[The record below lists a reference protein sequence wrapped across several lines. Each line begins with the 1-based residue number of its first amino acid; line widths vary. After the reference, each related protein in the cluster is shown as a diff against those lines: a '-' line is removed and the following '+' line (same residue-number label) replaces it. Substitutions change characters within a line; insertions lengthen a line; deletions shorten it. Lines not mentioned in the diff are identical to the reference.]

1 MYKIY
6 SVESRKG
13 GVGKTTVALNLAKA
27 LVDQDYDVLFIDCD
41 ITGTPITSAACHSP
55 FWKDIVKPLALNAS
69 GSNLIQFFEED
80 YLRGGGLEMGLANL
94 LEVEKGKVHLLGSE
108 IYDSNGKLIIDP
120 RLLMDDMHSRWF
132 VEMII
137 EMADAFC
144 GKSKS
149 DKCAVILDNSP
160 GYVGIGK
167 SIREWLTS
175 EGCDRAHFLLVSSLD
190 EQDMESTI
198 SSAMDIIRLM
208 TTKWEIAYLYDQ
220 LVNKKGDSEKLD
232 KVLDKEPEY
241 RSFFYSLQED
251 DHPYPSSLN
260 NSPRISDFVSVVLN
274 KVPGI
279 YQDENIGYK
288 ILGTDVPERK
298 NVIEA
303 LFPLNEHGMP
313 LNTIE
318 YDTSIS
324 GQFVESNITFPDSS
338 EEKKN
343 SVEKVFSNF
352 ENRINGYAESVD
364 KVQKAGALA
373 NSFQIF
379 KEGLLSMGY
388 KPMVDSLGEDII
400 DLHYVQDLILFVR
413 TLGNVAMPEVDK
425 IKVKRDAVL
434 KADKQ
439 TLTDFIKKKNLQKYS
454 SVLYSLFDNLYKK
467 AGFNRKTS
475 NKYLLMNVSLLFR
488 AFLVV
493 QNNQINNHS
502 TYRQVLME
510 GFNNKSIS
518 ERAVTGYRWNVIFK
532 GQPAS
537 LVDEVVENLF
547 YDRFV
552 GFYQRMSYTL
562 LRLIDCAEDYRIIM
576 NACSFTIGR
585 GGRTIDLNLKNYV
598 KSIVSEKRA
607 EFDASDFEKMAGKLF
622 EMLAIKEM
630 LSKLVL
636 NKS

>member
-80 YLRGGGLEMGLANL
+80 YLRGGGLEMGVADL

-120 RLLMDDMHSRWF
+120 RLLMDDMHSHWF

-198 SSAMDIIRLM
+198 SSAMDISRLM
-208 TTKWEIAYLYDQ
+208 TTKWEIASLYDQ
-220 LVNKKGDSEKLD
+220 LVNKKCDTEKTD
-232 KVLDKEPEY
+232 KILDKEPEY
-241 RSFFYSLQED
+241 KSFFYSLQEEE
-251 DHPYPSSLN
+251 PYPSSLKN
-260 NSPRISDFVSVVLN
+260 RPKISDFVSVVLN
-274 KVPGI
+274 KVPNI
-279 YQDENIGYK
+279 YQGENIGYK
-288 ILGTDVPERK
+288 IMGTEIPERK
-298 NVIEA
+298 NVIES
-303 LFPLNEHGMP
+303 LFPLNGHGMP
-313 LNTIE
+313 MNTIE
-318 YDTSIS
+318 YDASIS
-324 GQFVESNITFPDSS
+324 GQFVETNITFPEDSKG
-338 EEKKN
+338 KKI
-343 SVEKVFSNF
+343 SVEKVFSSF
-352 ENRINGYAESVD
+352 EKRISGYSESVD
-364 KVQKAGALA
+364 KVQKAGELA
-373 NSFQIF
+373 KSFELF
-379 KEGLLSMGY
+379 KKGLLSMGY
-388 KPMVDSLGEDII
+388 KPLVESLGEDVLN
-400 DLHYVQDLILFVR
+400 LHYVQDLILFVR
-413 TLGNVAMPEVDK
+413 ALGNVAIPEVDK
-425 IKVKRDAVL
+425 VKVKRDTVL
-434 KADKQ
+434 NDDRQ
-439 TLTDFIKKKNLQKYS
+439 MLTAFIKKHKIQNHSL
-454 SVLYSLFDNLYKK
+454 VLYSLFDNLYKK

-488 AFLVV
+488 AFLEV
-493 QNNQINNHS
+493 QNNQISNHG
-502 TYRQVLME
+502 TYRQMLMDGVCNRGACE
-510 GFNNKSIS
+510 AAI
-518 ERAVTGYRWNVIFK
+518 TGYRWKAIFK
-532 GQPAS
+532 DQPAV
-537 LVDEVVENLF
+537 LVGEVVDNLF
-547 YDRFV
+547 HNYFV
-552 GFYQRMSYTL
+552 GFYQKMCYTL
-562 LRLIDCAEDYRIIM
+562 LKLIDCAEDYRIIM
-576 NACSFTIGR
+576 KACSFTIER
-585 GGRTIDLNLKNYV
+585 GGRTIDSNLRNYV
-598 KSIVSEKRA
+598 KSIVSEKST
-607 EFDASDFEKMAGKLF
+607 EFDASVFKEMAGKLF
-622 EMLAIKEM
+622 EMMAIKEM